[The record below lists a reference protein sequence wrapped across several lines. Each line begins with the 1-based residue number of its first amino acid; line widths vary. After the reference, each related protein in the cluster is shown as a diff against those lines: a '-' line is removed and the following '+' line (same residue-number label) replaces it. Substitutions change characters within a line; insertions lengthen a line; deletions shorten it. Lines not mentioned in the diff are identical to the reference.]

1 MAAAATAQLPR
12 RPADRAVIWAVLAL
26 SAMGVI
32 AVYSAISFLA
42 ETKSGG
48 DTERFLFR
56 HLLRV
61 GLALGV
67 AGVMSLVNY
76 RWLARLSKVALVG
89 SLGLLVAVQVMGAV
103 TNGAQRWLE
112 LGPISFQPSDLAK
125 VALILHVAVLL
136 ARKQDYIGDVTRG
149 FVPLLVWIG
158 PTVLLIGMEDLSTAA
173 VLSMTMGAM
182 LFVGRV
188 RVLHMAAVGL
198 AGLLLAVGFLAS
210 SPQRAARMEAWTGI
224 ELFSSND
231 GTVEI
236 SGDDENYQADQ
247 ARIAI
252 AMGGLTG
259 VGPGKSVQRDF
270 LPAPYNDFILAIIAE
285 EYGLVGALL
294 VLFVFVWI
302 LGRGFLRVARGAPDP
317 LGLFLATG
325 LTTAVVLGGFVN
337 AMVTCGLLPVTGLAM
352 PFVSYGGTS
361 MLATG
366 AMVGI
371 LLNVSRHASPD
382 LPRLDAGPT
391 DSAVGRSAT
400 PLPTSLP

>member
-1 MAAAATAQLPR
+1 MATAATAQLPR

-67 AGVMSLVNY
+67 VGVMSLVNY
-76 RWLARLSKVALVG
+76 RWLARLSKVALIG
-89 SLGLLVAVQVMGAV
+89 SLGLLVAVQALGAV

-125 VALILHVAVLL
+125 VALVLHVAVLL

-149 FVPLLVWIG
+149 FVPLLVWIA

-188 RVLHMAAVGL
+188 KVLHMAAVGL
-198 AGLLLAVGFLAS
+198 AGLILAVGFLAS

-224 ELFSSND
+224 ELFASNNEA
-231 GTVEI
+231 VEI
-236 SGDDENYQADQ
+236 SGADENYQADQ

-371 LLNVSRHASPD
+371 LLNVSRHA
-382 LPRLDAGPT
+382 
-391 DSAVGRSAT
+391 
-400 PLPTSLP
+400 TS

>member
-1 MAAAATAQLPR
+1 M
-12 RPADRAVIWAVLAL
+12 
-26 SAMGVI
+26 
-32 AVYSAISFLA
+32 
-42 ETKSGG
+42 
-48 DTERFLFR
+48 
-56 HLLRV
+56 
-61 GLALGV
+61 
-67 AGVMSLVNY
+67 
-76 RWLARLSKVALVG
+76 
-89 SLGLLVAVQVMGAV
+89 

-112 LGPISFQPSDLAK
+112 LGPISFQPSDVAK
-125 VALILHVAVLL
+125 VALVLHVAVLL
-136 ARKQDYIGDVTRG
+136 SKKQDYIGDFVRG
-149 FVPLLVWIG
+149 FVPLLVWIA

-173 VLSMTMGAM
+173 VLSMTMGVM

-188 RVLHMAAVGL
+188 RLLHMVSVGL
-198 AGLLLAVGFLAS
+198 IGAVLAVGFLAS
-210 SPQRAARMEAWTGI
+210 SPQRAARLEAWTGL
-224 ELFSSND
+224 ELFASND
-231 GTVEI
+231 DAVEI
-236 SGDDENYQADQ
+236 SSDDENYQADQ

-285 EYGLVGALL
+285 EYGLVGAFV

-371 LLNVSRHASPD
+371 LLNVSRHAKPS
-382 LPRLDAGPT
+382 
-391 DSAVGRSAT
+391 S
-400 PLPTSLP
+400 

>member
-1 MAAAATAQLPR
+1 MATASLPA
-12 RPADRAVIWAVLAL
+12 RPQADRAVVFAILAL
-26 SAMGVI
+26 CAAGVL
-32 AVYSAISFLA
+32 AVYSAVSFLA

-56 HLLRV
+56 HLIRV

-67 AGVMSLVNY
+67 AGFFSLVNY
-76 RWLARLSKVALVG
+76 RQLARGSKVAMIG
-89 SLGLLVAVQVMGAV
+89 SLVLLVAVQILGAV

-112 LGPISFQPSDLAK
+112 LGPISFQPSDIAK

-136 ARKQDYIGDVTRG
+136 AKKQTYITDLKRG
-149 FVPLLVWIG
+149 FVPLLIWIA

-173 VLSMTMGAM
+173 VLSATMGAM

-188 RVLHMAAVGL
+188 RVLHMTVVAL
-198 AGLLLAVGFLAS
+198 AGVVLAVGFLAS
-210 SPQRAARMEAWTGI
+210 SPQRAARLEAWTG
-224 ELFSSND
+224 
-231 GTVEI
+231 VEI
-236 SGDDENYQADQ
+236 FAGNNETVAIDGQDENYQADQ

-270 LPAPYNDFILAIIAE
+270 LPAPYNDFILAIVAE
-285 EYGLVGALL
+285 EYGLIGAFL
-294 VLFVFVWI
+294 VLGVFVWI

-317 LGLFLATG
+317 LGLFLALG
-325 LTTAVVLGGFVN
+325 MTTAVVLGGFVN

-371 LLNVSRHASPD
+371 LLNVSRHAKP
-382 LPRLDAGPT
+382 
-391 DSAVGRSAT
+391 AT
-400 PLPTSLP
+400 S

>member
-1 MAAAATAQLPR
+1 MATAAAASAPTR

-26 SAMGVI
+26 SAAGVL
-32 AVYSAISFLA
+32 AVYSAVSFLA

-76 RWLARLSKVALVG
+76 RWLARLSKVALIG
-89 SLGLLVAVQVMGAV
+89 SLGLLVAVQALGVV

-136 ARKQDYIGDVTRG
+136 AKKQDYIGDLSRG
-149 FVPLLVWIG
+149 FVPLLVWIA

-173 VLSMTMGAM
+173 VLSMTVGAM

-188 RVLHMAAVGL
+188 KVLHMAAVGL
-198 AGLLLAVGFLAS
+198 AGLILATGFLAS
-210 SPQRAARMEAWTGI
+210 SPQRAARVEAWTGI
-224 ELFSSND
+224 ELFASND
-231 GTVEI
+231 NTVAI
-236 SGDDENYQADQ
+236 TGADENYQADQ

-371 LLNVSRHASPD
+371 LLNVSRHA
-382 LPRLDAGPT
+382 
-391 DSAVGRSAT
+391 
-400 PLPTSLP
+400 TS

>member
-1 MAAAATAQLPR
+1 MSTASAPS
-12 RPADRAVIWAVLAL
+12 RPQADRAVIFAVLAL
-26 SAMGVI
+26 SAAGVL
-32 AVYSAISFLA
+32 AVYSAVSFLA

-56 HLLRV
+56 HLLRI
-61 GLALGV
+61 GLALGM
-67 AGVMSLVNY
+67 AGLFSLVDY
-76 RWLARLSKVALVG
+76 RRLARGSKVAMIG
-89 SLGLLVAVQVMGAV
+89 SLVLLVAVQVLGAV

-112 LGPISFQPSDLAK
+112 LGPVSFQPSDIAK

-136 ARKQDYIGDVTRG
+136 AKKQDYIGDLKRG
-149 FVPLLVWIG
+149 FVPLLVWIA

-173 VLSMTMGAM
+173 VLSVTMGAM

-188 RVLHMAAVGL
+188 RLVHMAAVAL
-198 AGLLLAVGFLAS
+198 AGLLLAVAFLAT
-210 SPQRAARMEAWTGI
+210 SPQRAARVEAWTGV
-224 ELFSSND
+224 EMFSSND
-231 GTVEI
+231 ETVVI
-236 SGDDENYQADQ
+236 DGQDENYQADQ

-285 EYGLVGALL
+285 EYGMIGAFA

-317 LGLFLATG
+317 LGLFLALG
-325 LTTAVVLGGFVN
+325 VTTAVVLGGFVN

-366 AMVGI
+366 AMIGI
-371 LLNVSRHASPD
+371 LLNVSRHVSP
-382 LPRLDAGPT
+382 
-391 DSAVGRSAT
+391 SA
-400 PLPTSLP
+400 

>member
-1 MAAAATAQLPR
+1 MSTTTAPAPR
-12 RPADRAVIWAVLAL
+12 LPADRAVIWAVLAL
-26 SAMGVI
+26 SAAGVL
-32 AVYSAISFLA
+32 AVYSAVSFLA
-42 ETKSGG
+42 ETKAGG
-48 DTERFLFR
+48 DTQSFLFR

-67 AGVMSLVNY
+67 AGALSLVNY
-76 RWLARLSKVALVG
+76 RWLARLSKIGLVL
-89 SLGLLVAVQVMGAV
+89 SLGLLVAVQALGAV

-112 LGPISFQPSDLAK
+112 LGPISFQPSDVAK

-136 ARKQDYIGDVTRG
+136 ARKQDYIHDFTRG
-149 FVPLLVWIG
+149 LLPLLVWIA

-173 VLSMTMGAM
+173 VLSATVGVMM
-182 LFVGRV
+182 FVGRV
-188 RVLHMAAVGL
+188 RLWQMVVVGL
-198 AGLLLAVGFLAS
+198 VGAVLAVGFLAS
-210 SPQRAARMEAWTGI
+210 SPQRAARLEAWTGL
-224 ELFSSND
+224 ELFSQND
-231 GTVEI
+231 DVVEI
-236 SGDDENYQADQ
+236 SSSDETYQADQ

-259 VGPGKSVQRDF
+259 LGPGKSVQRDF

-325 LTTAVVLGGFVN
+325 LTTAVVLGGFIN

-352 PFVSYGGTS
+352 PFISYGGTS

-366 AMVGI
+366 AMVGM
-371 LLNVSRHASPD
+371 LLNVSRHA
-382 LPRLDAGPT
+382 T
-391 DSAVGRSAT
+391 DR
-400 PLPTSLP
+400 

>member
-1 MAAAATAQLPR
+1 MAKAATATLRQ
-12 RPADRAVIWAVLAL
+12 PADRAVIWAVLIL
-26 SAMGVI
+26 SAVGVL
-32 AVYSAISFLA
+32 AVYSAVSFLA

-56 HLLRV
+56 HVLRV
-61 GLALGV
+61 ALALG
-67 AGVMSLVNY
+67 AMGLFSLLDY
-76 RWLARLSKVALVG
+76 RRLARFSKLALVG
-89 SLGLLVAVQVMGAV
+89 SMGLLVAVQVLGAV
-103 TNGAQRWLE
+103 QGGAQRWLE

-136 ARKQDYIGDVTRG
+136 ARKQDYLGDLARG
-149 FVPLLVWIG
+149 FVPLMVWIA
-158 PTVLLIGMEDLSTAA
+158 PTILLIGMEDLSTAA
-173 VLSMTMGAM
+173 VLSLTLGVM

-188 RVLHMAAVGL
+188 RLLHMGAVAL
-198 AGLLLAVGFLAS
+198 AGVVLAVGFLAT
-210 SPQRAARMEAWTGI
+210 SPQRAARVEAWTGV
-224 ELFSSND
+224 ELFASND
-231 GTVEI
+231 DAVAIT
-236 SGDDENYQADQ
+236 SQDENYQADQ

-285 EYGLVGALL
+285 EYGLIGALL
-294 VLFVFVWI
+294 VVFVFVWI

-366 AMVGI
+366 AMVGV
-371 LLNVSRHASPD
+371 LLNVSRHA
-382 LPRLDAGPT
+382 
-391 DSAVGRSAT
+391 T
-400 PLPTSLP
+400 PSGS

>member
-1 MAAAATAQLPR
+1 MSQLMSATATLPR

-26 SAMGVI
+26 CAMGVL
-32 AVYSAISFLA
+32 AVYSAVSFLA

-48 DTERFLFR
+48 DTEAFLFR
-56 HLLRV
+56 HLVRV

-67 AGVMSLVNY
+67 AGALSLVNY
-76 RWLARLSKVALVG
+76 RWLAKLSKGAMIG
-89 SLGLLVAVQVMGAV
+89 SLGLLVLVQVLGAV

-112 LGPISFQPSDLAK
+112 LGPISFQPSDVAK
-125 VALILHVAVLL
+125 VALVLHVAVLL
-136 ARKQDYIGDVTRG
+136 SKKQDYIGDFVRG
-149 FVPLLVWIG
+149 FVPLLVWIA

-173 VLSMTMGAM
+173 VLSMTMGVM

-188 RVLHMAAVGL
+188 RLLHMVSVGL
-198 AGLLLAVGFLAS
+198 IGAVLAVGFLAS
-210 SPQRAARMEAWTGI
+210 SPQRAARLEAWTGL
-224 ELFSSND
+224 ELFASND
-231 GTVEI
+231 DAVEI
-236 SGDDENYQADQ
+236 SSDDENYQADQ

-285 EYGLVGALL
+285 EYGLVGAFV

-371 LLNVSRHASPD
+371 LLNVSRHAKPAS
-382 LPRLDAGPT
+382 
-391 DSAVGRSAT
+391 
-400 PLPTSLP
+400 

>member
-1 MAAAATAQLPR
+1 MATASVPS
-12 RPADRAVIWAVLAL
+12 RPQADRAVIFAVLAL
-26 SAMGVI
+26 SAAGVL
-32 AVYSAISFLA
+32 AVYSAVSFLA

-48 DTERFLFR
+48 DTGRFLVR
-56 HLLRV
+56 HLVRV

-67 AGVMSLVNY
+67 AGVFSLVNY
-76 RWLARLSKVALVG
+76 RRLAAWSKVAMVG
-89 SLGLLVAVQVMGAV
+89 SLVLLVAVQALGAV

-125 VALILHVAVLL
+125 VALVLHVAVLL
-136 ARKQDYIGDVTRG
+136 TKKQDYIGDLTRG
-149 FVPLLVWIG
+149 FVPLLVWIV

-188 RVLHMAAVGL
+188 RLVHMAAVAL
-198 AGLLLAVGFLAS
+198 AGVVLAVGFLAT
-210 SPQRAARMEAWTGI
+210 SPQRAARLEAWTGI
-224 ELFSSND
+224 ELFASNNATIAID
-231 GTVEI
+231 GQ
-236 SGDDENYQADQ
+236 DENYQADQ

-285 EYGLVGALL
+285 EYGLMGAFL
-294 VLFVFVWI
+294 VLGVFVWI

-317 LGLFLATG
+317 LGLFLALG
-325 LTTAVVLGGFVN
+325 MTTAVVLGGFVN

-371 LLNVSRHASPD
+371 LLNVSRHAKPS
-382 LPRLDAGPT
+382 
-391 DSAVGRSAT
+391 
-400 PLPTSLP
+400 TS

>member
-1 MAAAATAQLPR
+1 MPTSTASLA
-12 RPADRAVIWAVLAL
+12 RPQADRAVIWAVLAL
-26 SAMGVI
+26 SAMGVL
-32 AVYSAISFLA
+32 AVYSAVSFLA

-48 DTERFLFR
+48 DTERFLVR
-56 HLLRV
+56 HLVRV
-61 GLALGV
+61 GLALGA
-67 AGVMSLVNY
+67 AGALSLVDY
-76 RWLARLSKVALVG
+76 RRLARLSKVLLIG
-89 SLGLLVAVQVMGAV
+89 SLGLLVAVQVTGV
-103 TNGAQRWLE
+103 VQGGAQRWLD
-112 LGPISFQPSDLAK
+112 LGPVSFQPSDLAK
-125 VALILHVAVLL
+125 VSLILHVAVLL
-136 ARKQDYIGDVTRG
+136 AKKQDYIGDLARG
-149 FVPLLVWIG
+149 FAPLLVWIA

-173 VLSMTMGAM
+173 VLSLTMGAM

-188 RVLHMAAVGL
+188 RVLHMAAVAL
-198 AGLLLAVGFLAS
+198 AGVVLAVGFLAT
-210 SPQRAARMEAWTGI
+210 SPQRAARLEAWTGI
-224 ELFSSND
+224 ELFAQND
-231 GTVEI
+231 DVVEMT
-236 SGDDENYQADQ
+236 GQDENYQADQ

-294 VLFVFVWI
+294 VLGVFVWI

-361 MLATG
+361 MIATG

-371 LLNVSRHASPD
+371 LLNVSRHAQPAS
-382 LPRLDAGPT
+382 
-391 DSAVGRSAT
+391 
-400 PLPTSLP
+400 